1 MLNPLLL
8 PPALIKRAL
17 DDLHAIGDAARRLG
31 SVERA
36 LVERLDALAAQ
47 VELLRGEME
56 PIRQL
61 PALRAG
67 IAPLDDDLRQ
77 VREAI
82 DRIEPLLAQI
92 GPLLGAVDEKLGGL
106 SGDLAPV
113 GELAEKLPGVG
124 RR

>member
-17 DDLHAIGDAARRLG
+17 DDLHSIGDAARRLT
-31 SVERA
+31 SIERA
-36 LVERLDALAAQ
+36 MLERLEAIAAQ
-47 VELLRGEME
+47 VELLRAELE

-61 PALRAG
+61 TTIRAG
-67 IAPLDDDLRQ
+67 VEPLDDDLRQ